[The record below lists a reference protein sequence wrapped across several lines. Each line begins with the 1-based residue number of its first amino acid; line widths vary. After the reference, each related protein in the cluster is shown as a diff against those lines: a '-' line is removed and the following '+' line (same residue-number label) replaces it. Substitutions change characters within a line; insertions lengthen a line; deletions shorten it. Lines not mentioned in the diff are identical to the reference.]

1 MQIHPS
7 LINPL
12 LKTCK
17 ASSYGRFLLIK
28 SLHKVLTQHDK
39 VTALF
44 LDLDTAP
51 IYLNVLCHWWRASPG
66 KLLLQVMPLKPISTR
81 SWSSCLAPERQRE
94 RERETQQNHAN
105 GLQPKQTHGLMDLC
119 NCPENVNPACGAP
132 LQKRDVCSVPVL
144 CAYRHL
150 SKEMEDRDKVSTP
163 MGSAASHN
171 KDIWTC
177 FSNSDPNAKG
187 RRQY

>member
-94 RERETQQNHAN
+94 RERDTTKPCQWIATKADSWTYGLVQLSRECQSCMWGTLAEERCLLSSSSLCVQTPFKGDGGSRQSLNPNGISSLTQQ
-105 GLQPKQTHGLMDLC
+105 G
-119 NCPENVNPACGAP
+119 
-132 LQKRDVCSVPVL
+132 
-144 CAYRHL
+144 HL
-150 SKEMEDRDKVSTP
+150 DMLLK
-163 MGSAASHN
+163 
-171 KDIWTC
+171 
-177 FSNSDPNAKG
+177 
-187 RRQY
+187 